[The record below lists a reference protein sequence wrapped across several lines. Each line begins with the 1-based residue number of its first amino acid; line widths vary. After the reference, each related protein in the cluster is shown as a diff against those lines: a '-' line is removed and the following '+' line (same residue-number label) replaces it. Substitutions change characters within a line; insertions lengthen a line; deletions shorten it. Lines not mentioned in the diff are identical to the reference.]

1 MLTIEK
7 QEEDIIKISPN
18 IIMEIINMVNFYYLL
33 NFGFIIL
40 YIISYLGMGDEP
52 YMHLDT
58 LNEVYKIF
66 IGITLIYFFNPW
78 SKEKLTDFNKK
89 IAFSAGLLLIFTS
102 YMAVII
108 KDMPIIR
115 KIPLLHKMSSV
126 KRKLI

>member
-1 MLTIEK
+1 
-7 QEEDIIKISPN
+7 
-18 IIMEIINMVNFYYLL
+18 MVNFYYLL

-40 YIISYLGMGDEP
+40 YIISYLELGYQP

-66 IGITLIYFFNPW
+66 IGIVLIYFFNPW
-78 SKEKLTDFNKK
+78 SKKTLNDFNKK

-102 YMAVII
+102 SMVVII